1 VPSVMLRR
9 LRAAVELLNMPD
21 VEDSRPAA
29 PELLLVALR
38 LPGAAPLALLL
49 LRQHALC

>member
-9 LRAAVELLNMPD
+9 LRAATELLDMPD
-21 VEDSRPAA
+21 AVDSLPAA

>member
-1 VPSVMLRR
+1 MLRR
-9 LRAAVELLNMPD
+9 LRAATELLVIPD
-21 VEDSRPAA
+21 AVDSLPAA